1 MSNVIPDD
9 YDEVLDQVKGILGEH
24 FSNYAFVVLDDEGT
38 LYYDYANFRVGRML
52 FSEASADMIAGIDL
66 DISWEEPTQIPE
78 EPEEE

>member
-1 MSNVIPDD
+1 MSSVIPDD

-24 FSNYAFVVLDDEGT
+24 FANYAFVVLDDDGT

-52 FSEASADMIAGIDL
+52 FSEASADMLSGVDL

>member
-1 MSNVIPDD
+1 MSNVIPED
-9 YDEVLDQVKGILGEH
+9 YDEILDKVKGILGEH

-52 FSEASADMIAGIDL
+52 FSEASADMISGIDL
-66 DISWEEPTQIPE
+66 DINWEEPTQIPE